1 VDQERLE
8 HEPSAIGKIDPSTCL
23 RRKTPQKT
31 AASEASGRWLRKIP
45 GLMLGLRAQTCNA
58 MDLKIGS
65 AETSWTW
72 VDGATESMNGP
83 ERTGMETGWV
93 GVGIDW

>member
-1 VDQERLE
+1 
-8 HEPSAIGKIDPSTCL
+8 
-23 RRKTPQKT
+23 
-31 AASEASGRWLRKIP
+31 
-45 GLMLGLRAQTCNA
+45 MLGLRAQTCNA